1 MITVKE
7 AKKIINIFSVWELLN
22 LPGSPGKS
30 CKAPHRED
38 RSPSFSIYDN
48 GNRFKDFGTGEN
60 GDVVVF
66 ISLVLGISE
75 SEACKELIKFA
86 GGGNIP
92 PVSKT
97 CISSNQ
103 KTEEEDQN
111 FCEYLR
117 LGSQYELYKL
127 AELRGIGFHGIRLAQ
142 KRGHLRFLSNK
153 AGTIWSLADLDG
165 AFRQDRL
172 LSGNPIRLK
181 DGKRVK
187 ARTLGKLKHPLG
199 LTEAH
204 PYESILLVEGGPDF
218 LAAHYLI
225 TQTKQENLFG
235 VIAML
240 GANQEFTPEQA
251 KNLKGKRVRIFPHMD
266 EAGMKGVQNWFSSLK
281 SVGVHVDIYDYDE
294 ITTKD
299 GKLITDLNDLLRVNL
314 EDWDNDPLITNPLR
328 GLYGKE

>member
-75 SEACKELIKFA
+75 SEACKELIRLA

-92 PVSKT
+92 SLSKVGNY
-97 CISSNQ
+97 SEKKS
-103 KTEEEDQN
+103 EEEQQN
-111 FCEYLR
+111 FYEYLR
-117 LGSQYELYKL
+117 LGSQYELYQL
-127 AELRGIGFHGIRLAQ
+127 AELRGIGFQGIRLAQ

-165 AFRQDRL
+165 TFRQDRL

-199 LTEAH
+199 LNEIE
-204 PYESILLVEGGPDF
+204 PYECVLLVEGGPDF
-218 LAAHYLI
+218 LAANFLI
-225 TQTKQENLFG
+225 SQTSQAQLFG

-240 GANQEFTPEQA
+240 GAHQEFHPDHA
-251 KNLKGKRVRIFPHMD
+251 NKLKGKRVRIFPHMD
-266 EAGMKGVQNWFSSLK
+266 EAGMNGVQNWFSVLK
-281 SVGVHVDIYDYDE
+281 SVGVEVDIYDFDKT
-294 ITTKD
+294 TTKD

-314 EDWDNDPLITNPLR
+314 EDWDNDPLIINPLR